1 MNAASSNDS
10 VKDGGRVTG
19 GRRRVVL
26 MASAVALVIVALAAI
41 CGVTGY
47 KYWNDRKSEQAR
59 TQAVP
64 AAQRTV
70 EAMFTYNFKTVDAEL
85 PKAADSLTGSFRDDY
100 LKLIREAIAPGAKEK
115 ELNVQATTQASGVVS
130 AESAHA
136 VVLLYLN
143 QVTTSKDAPQANI
156 STSRVKVSL
165 DKDGGHWLVSA
176 VTPI

>member
-1 MNAASSNDS
+1 MTASRSDS
-10 VKDGGRVTG
+10 MRGGGRVTG
-19 GRRRVVL
+19 GRRRLILV
-26 MASAVALVIVALAAI
+26 ASAIALVIVALAAI

-85 PKAADSLTGSFRDDY
+85 PKAADNLGGSFRDDY
-100 LKLIREAIAPGAKEK
+100 LKLIKEAIAPGAKEK
-115 ELNVQATTQASGVVS
+115 ELNVQATTQATGVVS
-130 AESAHA
+130 AEPAHA

-143 QVTTSKDAPQANI
+143 QVSTGKDSPQANI
-156 STSRVKVSL
+156 STSRVRVSL
-165 DKDGGHWLVSA
+165 DKNDGRWLVSA

>member
-1 MNAASSNDS
+1 MNAASSSDS
-10 VKDGGRVTG
+10 VRDGGQVTG
-19 GRRRVVL
+19 GRRRVVV
-26 MASAVALVIVALAAI
+26 ASAVALVIVALAAI

-59 TQAVP
+59 TQVVP

-85 PKAADSLTGSFRDDY
+85 PKAADNLTGSFRDDY